1 MTEIGKTSS
10 RDEADIASA
19 DHGDAHESSA
29 SSDAIGERTTRRRR
43 QRGSPAGFT
52 PMSEI
57 CDVRQLCVESA
68 RLTRLDT
75 SKFESVGNLEA
86 ENNNQVT

>member
-1 MTEIGKTSS
+1 
-10 RDEADIASA
+10 
-19 DHGDAHESSA
+19 
-29 SSDAIGERTTRRRR
+29 
-43 QRGSPAGFT
+43 
-52 PMSEI
+52 MSEI